1 MNIYIYISIK
11 NLRLKEMEENLNSRE
26 KVFEGLQQ
34 QMLEHLKRSN
44 ELETQ
49 KLRLLEQ
56 LVSRLP
62 PHIP

>member
-1 MNIYIYISIK
+1 
-11 NLRLKEMEENLNSRE
+11 MEENLNSRE

-34 QMLEHLKRSN
+34 QMLDHLKKSN

-56 LVSRLP
+56 LVLRLP
-62 PHIP
+62 PQIP

>member
-1 MNIYIYISIK
+1 
-11 NLRLKEMEENLNSRE
+11 MEENLNSRE
-26 KVFEGLQQ
+26 KVFEGFQQ
-34 QMLEHLKRSN
+34 QMLDHLKRSN

>member
-1 MNIYIYISIK
+1 
-11 NLRLKEMEENLNSRE
+11 MEENLISRE
-26 KVFEGLQQ
+26 KVFEGLQK

-62 PHIP
+62 SHIP